1 MSQIPSIPAGLKR
14 SWPSRV
20 AKKGHMKIGGLQK
33 VSLIDYPG
41 KISAIIF
48 TQSCNFRCPYCHNP
62 ELVEQKLYQPCLPEK
77 DILEFLTTRRN
88 KLDAVTLTGGEP
100 TLQEDLIPFIQKI
113 RKMGFAVKLDSNGSQ
128 PDVLAS
134 MIQKKLLDFIALDVK
149 APIEKYQSV
158 VQAPVAIDVIRESI
172 RLVIKAK
179 IQHEFRT
186 TVVASLLTA
195 QDILAIVREIAG
207 AKRYALQKFQPAR
220 TLNKK
225 YIQEKTYS
233 DEEFLKIKKQLEK
246 NVPLIIIR

>member
-1 MSQIPSIPAGLKR
+1 
-14 SWPSRV
+14 
-20 AKKGHMKIGGLQK
+20 MKIGGLQK